1 MNDVIQ
7 MSDIMKK
14 LYVGNMPFSITQE
27 RLKEMFAVF
36 GEVTEVTVIMDRR
49 SGRSKGFGFV
59 TFSDDAAADKAIAD
73 MNGKDMEGR
82 PLTVSEARPMTPR

>member
-1 MNDVIQ
+1 
-7 MSDIMKK
+7 MKK

-36 GEVTEVTVIMDRR
+36 GEVTEAIVIMDRR

-59 TFSDDAAADKAIAD
+59 TMTDDAAADKAVAD

-82 PLTVSEARPMTPR
+82 PLTVSEARPMAPR